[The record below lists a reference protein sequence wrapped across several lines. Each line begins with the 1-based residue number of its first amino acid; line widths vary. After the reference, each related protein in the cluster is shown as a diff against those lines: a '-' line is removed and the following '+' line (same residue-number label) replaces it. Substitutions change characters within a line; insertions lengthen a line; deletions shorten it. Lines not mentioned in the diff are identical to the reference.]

1 MVAISLFQLS
11 REMKLSFL
19 SCWQINGQC
28 DGEKWAKS
36 DILSTVL
43 SPGDNVV
50 HAIRS
55 LSSVLDDLQRYVDAV
70 VAGEVAAPS
79 REVGIAISEALT
91 LFSNRCFVF

>member
-1 MVAISLFQLS
+1 
-11 REMKLSFL
+11 MKLSFL